1 MGERKKN
8 KNIMC
13 KYTSYTEKYTLYTG
27 IEKQRLFLLKN
38 FFINASYVIQLTAL
52 KKCCNITKVVVGKVK
67 YILRTCILAYKYE
80 KCIL

>member
-1 MGERKKN
+1 MYVLHVHCEETAKEAEPRK
-8 KNIMC
+8 
-13 KYTSYTEKYTLYTG
+13 LAD
-27 IEKQRLFLLKN
+27 
-38 FFINASYVIQLTAL
+38 ASYVIQLTAL

>member
-1 MGERKKN
+1 MYATHVHPKAQK
-8 KNIMC
+8 
-13 KYTSYTEKYTLYTG
+13 EKG
-27 IEKQRLFLLKN
+27 KAWEVAD
-38 FFINASYVIQLTAL
+38 ASYVIQLTAL